1 MRRSLVAL
9 LALLSC
15 SACIRA
21 TTTITV
27 RPDGSGIV
35 DQEVTTNPQTLA
47 LLKSSGRSAGPAPSE
62 IFGPEQAQ
70 KVASTM
76 NVRFVSGEPIQNGD
90 MQGYRAKYAFDDVSQ
105 IRVNLNQSASAAS
118 MNAGTNGTAPPF
130 GFVLERRPQS
140 SLLTIT
146 LPEQAPGA
154 AGGVPKMPELNSP
167 DLQNN
172 PQIMEMMKV
181 MARGMFL
188 DVSIVADGRVLQ
200 TNAPY
205 VEGSRVTL
213 LQLDFDKLLAS
224 EGALQKLQQVN
235 DPRLLKDVPGVKVA
249 TGPKLTI
256 EFAR

>member
-1 MRRSLVAL
+1 MRRSIVAL

-27 RPDGSGIV
+27 HPDGSGVV
-35 DQEVTTNPQTLA
+35 DQEVTTNPQALA
-47 LLKSSGRSAGPAPSE
+47 LLKNSGRSAGPAPSE

-76 NVRFVSGEPIQNGD
+76 NVRFVSGEAVQNGD

-118 MNAGTNGTAPPF
+118 MNAGSNATAPPF
-130 GFVLERRPQS
+130 GFLLERHPQS

-146 LPEQAPGA
+146 LPEQANGSGA
-154 AGGVPKMPELNSP
+154 VPKMPEMNSQE
-167 DLQNN
+167 LQNN

-213 LQLDFDKLLAS
+213 LQLDFDTLLATD
-224 EGALQKLQQVN
+224 GALQKLQQVS
-235 DPRLLKDVPGVKVA
+235 DPRLLKDVPGVKIA